1 MAYSAIE
8 QRYVDLLTTAAF
20 PDATNEPEPMAE
32 EQSLDGMQL
41 AAGPSATRSDAPQ
54 GYGEIRAVQP
64 TKLESALQTAG
75 VTLEQIGRFVDGLG
89 QVDVPGL
96 GQMSLADLLPFVG
109 SAKEGTRSVMGGP
122 EWQGTPKALQA
133 PAEGRPL
140 VTGTGQTLQLS
151 RDAKLAAFDVLPAAQ
166 GLKTA
171 AKGAKKAGA
180 ALAPKAGEMAED
192 YLRRT
197 GGLMDVAPVGPA
209 AQNTSGLVFPAKD
222 IETRLRLKQQRNEAL
237 AKGKTL
243 PGEPKNDRIVIPA
256 PEGSNLPDFVVGKVT
271 VDDWKN
277 RVESLLKPEQI
288 DEYSRWYS
296 DIRDTFL
303 KYTAGDEEKAD
314 RYMSAWLVANQNTS
328 VDSAMANALRQAEQ
342 FARGIPE
349 SEMIGGGL
357 PTATEAARRAL
368 KNEPI
373 TSGVGAK
380 ISDFVDS
387 AAGSNTRAFYGN
399 ETQGGAPFVVDI
411 HSARDTGLVDPI
423 LLNHLDRLGYRVDKE
438 KIKVDFQAGPTDTQY
453 ENRADFG
460 RALTQHL
467 NDIAWQGRNDW
478 RPHEVQAVGWMA
490 MTRLTADAADNTVTA
505 LERNLRRISMEV
517 APGEGS
523 PWAQKFGDR
532 FAALPVERQY
542 AITQTVTN
550 RAVEMSTKITG
561 VDLRGLVHGT
571 GGWENFQNPA
581 AVAQTLATR
590 EGAEYTANL
599 LGLLL
604 QQTEVW
610 VNSVKGMTKNPKAI
624 AVDILEDGSENMATN
639 EGLKRV
645 WDTVTAADT
654 TGLIKGYQPIRTVDG
669 QVGIRVIVDQGG
681 AKRMS
686 DIQSALSGSIGQALD
701 SLPFKTR
708 ARGYE
713 ADLVKAR
720 NDWKEAPDGKLYLG
734 RLADL
739 GRGRAPTNLDSLR
752 KELEDL
758 FESELSGGKPGRSAG
773 GKSASD
779 SAGTKASQ
787 VNRGRRAPASGAQ

>member
-1 MAYSAIE
+1 MIKDFDTAYIDYTLQRDYPSAP
-8 QRYVDLLTTAAF
+8 
-20 PDATNEPEPMAE
+20 PD
-32 EQSLDGMQL
+32 EQSLEGLQL
-41 AAGPSATRSDAPQ
+41 AAGPSATRTDAPQ

-64 TKLESALQTAG
+64 TRLQSALQTAG
-75 VTLEQIGRFVDGLG
+75 VTLEQIGRFVDSIG
-89 QVDVPGL
+89 QVDVPGI
-96 GQMSLADLLPFVG
+96 GEISLADLMPFVG
-109 SAKEGTRSVMGGP
+109 SAKSGSRSVMGEP
-122 EWQGTPKALQA
+122 EWQGTPKVLQA
-133 PAEGRPL
+133 PAEGKPI
-140 VTGTGQTLQLS
+140 VTGKGQTLQLS
-151 RDAKLAAFDVLPAAQ
+151 PDAKLAAFDVLPAAQ
-166 GLKTA
+166 SLKSA

-209 AQNTSGLVFPAKD
+209 TQNTSGLVFPAKD

-243 PGEPKNDRIVIPA
+243 PGEPKNDRIVISA

-460 RALTQHL
+460 RTLTQHL
-467 NDIAWQGRNDW
+467 NDISWQGRNDW

-561 VDLRGLVHGT
+561 VDLRGMVHGT

-758 FESELSGGKPGRSAG
+758 FESELSGGKPGSSAG
-773 GKSASD
+773 GKFASD

-787 VNRGRRAPASGAQ
+787 VNRGRRAPDPGAQ